1 MYSGVPNI
9 FFCVGILAFFESKTL
24 LYCSLNVIRVCFV
37 LCVGKGRLKKGQK
50 GFSGAKNGRSSQ
62 KRELRNK
69 EEILKQR
76 NKKQRI
82 FERQTKGRERNHKRK
97 QGKKA
102 GR

>member
-1 MYSGVPNI
+1 MM
-9 FFCVGILAFFESKTL
+9 
-24 LYCSLNVIRVCFV
+24 
-37 LCVGKGRLKKGQK
+37 CVGKGRLKKGQK
-50 GFSGAKNGRSSQ
+50 GFSGAKNGRSTQ

-97 QGKKA
+97 QGKKT